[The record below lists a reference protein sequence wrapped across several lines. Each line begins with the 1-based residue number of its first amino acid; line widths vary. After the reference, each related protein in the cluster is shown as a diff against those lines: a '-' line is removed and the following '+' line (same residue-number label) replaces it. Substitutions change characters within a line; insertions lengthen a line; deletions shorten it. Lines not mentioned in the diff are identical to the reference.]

1 MDRYLLTFPQAFVGF
16 FGTVVGFIMGNAV
29 GGSNYLVM
37 VAGAILGF
45 GVGAG
50 LVYMLGGGPGGE
62 SVEGGAPVAVRD
74 IGGGGSE

>member
-1 MDRYLLTFPQAFVGF
+1 MNRYITFPQGFVGLLSGWVGF
-16 FGTVVGFIMGNAV
+16 LLGNVVGS
-29 GGSNYLVM
+29 SNYLVM

-62 SVEGGAPVAVRD
+62 SGEGGAPTAARD